1 MATRSD
7 ILAGRAVVVVDIQ
20 DATDKGLRVLRSKL
34 RVFSNSIS
42 EIGGDLFR
50 GGLAGTAASIFP
62 VKEFT
67 NFQDQLLFLQTKLQV
82 TDQAMKPLESR
93 IRQLGMSTSFSS
105 QEVAKAATAYAQA
118 GFSLQE
124 TSAALQA
131 ALDLARGGQVDLA
144 TATTILSNS
153 LRTFSADA
161 SEADAY
167 ASKFIAAARLG
178 TLDLVDLGQSL
189 TYASGTF
196 ATLGVGIDEVLGLI
210 TNLST
215 AGLKASLAGTSLQT
229 AFSNLSGSA
238 EKLKETLDVTL
249 TEEDFKTPVNGIRK
263 LEEALLKLPLLD
275 RIKAVQ
281 SLVNIRGGRAVF
293 GQILS
298 GTDRL
303 ADITKQ
309 IAESTDEARSSAAKL
324 DSRLGGVFR
333 RAISAFQEFNLA
345 IGKTSEGPL
354 TSFGEGVAAFFNDM
368 SQLSSKN
375 SRFVQGLLLIGPVSL
390 VAGAGLL
397 FMTTVMSKMVMLI
410 GPLIS
415 LNAVLFKTAAAIV
428 GANVKAGA
436 GLVTLIRTLPQ
447 ALNSSILS
455 TSFDAST
462 GILGFFRSLGNV
474 DLSRPIKQA
483 EELVKFT
490 EIIQRRSARSFASGA
505 NFAQLLPDNAKLT
518 PANFKLPIVTAPV
531 KTKFIQQ
538 LFDFD
543 AIDANAISKTKIAT
557 QFRPLSQIIAEA
569 AKTAISM
576 SQNQGFD
583 LSDAINQV
591 IKANDLPFTLVPA
604 LEKSIAA
611 SLQEGISKGVVAAR
625 KRPLKNGL
633 PILSGPFQDNLPQKL
648 FNFDAIPAR
657 KFIPSGPFD
666 SGFQAPKTLQ
676 ALGGKGAFAAKQIAI
691 EQAQA
696 AKVIKQSPV
705 KAAVIGLGKTFKTL
719 DFGGA
724 LTRFI
729 TPFTSGIQKSVPLVK
744 GLGTALGAVGK
755 AIFTTNW
762 LGVFITFSKSV
773 GIALKGVFTL
783 ANTVRRFV
791 FSFSG
796 FLTIVELLFI
806 FGDKIPGISNLLEK
820 LGSAFSRL
828 FGNIGTTLS
837 NTLPSL
843 QKMGDA
849 LKNIFTGNAEGG
861 LAELQIG
868 FGELTNTLSTG
879 LSNAWQQFKAD
890 LEPITSVVK
899 QIGLSLAA
907 GFQLAIDLISA
918 TFGNISSGFKIIIGS
933 EGSFLETLQQAFSAE
948 NIQGFFATIGG
959 AFVAMFKVLNVV
971 LSSIMEVINLSK
983 NGIIQL
989 LKVVSLLPGGGGANA
1004 VLDEADPRRKAAR
1017 DKIIGLQNNRD
1028 LDQEFVR
1035 TNPGNAAGVAEARA
1049 RLLAAPALIK
1059 EAQAEF
1065 DNLGPIIGTFAFN
1078 LEESSIKI
1086 DEALTRF
1093 IDSLGTAVPIIEALP
1108 VIGTTPET
1116 NTLDAYVAALPK
1128 TDQSDKRGILE
1139 GRLRAW
1145 EEELNNTTVDQP
1157 GYREDVQGI
1166 IDDIKGDLSALNG
1179 DTSEFEVG
1187 KSIDQQMKDQIQED
1201 FNPMDWFKA
1210 DLDKAFANVMKPP
1223 EAEIKQAEA
1232 LAGIVSRALVGNFNS
1247 TTGNKLQGMPRAEK
1261 LAERT
1266 ALATEEIA
1274 KNSDPAK
1281 QTVAAFQ

>member
-62 VKEFT
+62 VKEFIS
-67 NFQDQLLFLQTKLQV
+67 FQDQLLFLQTKLQV

-189 TYASGTF
+189 TYSSGTF
-196 ATLGVGIDEVLGLI
+196 ATLGVNIDEVLGLI

-215 AGLKASLAGTSLQT
+215 AGIKASLAGTSLRT
-229 AFSNLSGSA
+229 AFGNLTGSA
-238 EKLKETLDVTL
+238 EKLKETLDITL
-249 TEEDFKTPVNGIRK
+249 TEEDFTTPVKGLRK

-275 RIKAVQ
+275 RVKAVQ
-281 SLVNIRGGRAVF
+281 SLVNIRGGSAVF

-303 ADITKQ
+303 ADTTKK

-345 IGKTSEGPL
+345 IGSTSEGPL
-354 TSFGEGVAAFFNDM
+354 TSFGEGIAAFFNDM

-397 FMTTVMSKMVMLI
+397 FITTVMSKMVMLI

-428 GANVKAGA
+428 GLQVKTVSSAYFEVQKA
-436 GLVTLIRTLPQ
+436 IIAATA
-447 ALNSSILS
+447 AL
-455 TSFDAST
+455 
-462 GILGFFRSLGNV
+462 GQGGFWNTQIQLGNV
-474 DLSRPIKQA
+474 FAATLARINVNFEIFTRLFNSFQGSPFPVPPDNWQFPFRDGSMGMPGMAGPALGFDPRVWSPVGGRDLPNANTRETSVDFARLTREFVFNFQRALNAPIRQS
-483 EELVKFT
+483 LNYFGRGIST
-490 EIIQRRSARSFASGA
+490 EVFRGFRIVTQQQQLLTDQRRDLAAYTRFVNARPQGQRLLGGPPTPSTQPQRLLGGPRS
-505 NFAQLLPDNAKLT
+505 NQLG
-518 PANFKLPIVTAPV
+518 PIVQGRV
-531 KTKFIQQ
+531 VGR
-538 LFDFD
+538 
-543 AIDANAISKTKIAT
+543 N
-557 QFRPLSQIIAEA
+557 AEA
-569 AKTAISM
+569 LSKWGRAGLMVRNIAIRLVS
-576 SQNQGFD
+576 SLGS
-583 LSDAINQV
+583 LAR
-591 IKANDLPFTLVPA
+591 AFTLF
-604 LEKSIAA
+604 S
-611 SLQEGISKGVVAAR
+611 GVAFVR
-625 KRPLKNGL
+625 
-633 PILSGPFQDNLPQKL
+633 
-648 FNFDAIPAR
+648 
-657 KFIPSGPFD
+657 
-666 SGFQAPKTLQ
+666 TLQ
-676 ALGGKGAFAAKQIAI
+676 TL
-691 EQAQA
+691 
-696 AKVIKQSPV
+696 PV
-705 KAAVIGLGKTFKTL
+705 LFLSIGRGVRNV
-719 DFGGA
+719 
-724 LTRFI
+724 LTYL
-729 TPFTSGIQKSVPLVK
+729 TSFNYLRG
-744 GLGTALGAVGK
+744 
-755 AIFTTNW
+755 
-762 LGVFITFSKSV
+762 FITFSTSV
-773 GIALKGVFTL
+773 WSAVKGMFRL

-796 FLTIVELLFI
+796 FLTIVELLFL

-820 LGSAFSRL
+820 LGNAFSRL
-828 FGNIGTTLS
+828 FGSIGTTLS

-918 TFGNISSGFKIIIGS
+918 TFGNVSSGFKIIIGS

-983 NGIIQL
+983 NGIIEL
-989 LKVVSLLPGGGGANA
+989 LKAVSLLPGGGGANA

-1017 DKIIGLQNNRD
+1017 NKIIGLQNNKD

-1093 IDSLGTAVPIIEALP
+1093 IDSLGRAVPIIEALP

-1116 NTLDAYVAALPK
+1116 NTLDAYIAALPK

-1139 GRLRAW
+1139 ERLRAW

-1157 GYREDVQGI
+1157 GYIEDVQGI

-1210 DLDKAFANVMKPP
+1210 DLDKAFADVMKPP